1 MNTQQNRRRGLAAAL
16 GFAALAA
23 ALPSVADD
31 YKFIISGY
39 PAVNESYSAE
49 SAGTALVTATRCGR
63 SEASALEARY
73 RTRCESEGI
82 GMRTDKRNGLYIIF
96 R

>member
-1 MNTQQNRRRGLAAAL
+1 MNTQQNRKRGLAAAL
-16 GFAALAA
+16 GFAAFAA

-39 PAVNESYSAE
+39 PAVNESYSVE
-49 SAGTALVTATRCGR
+49 SVGTVLVAATRRGG

-73 RTRCESEGI
+73 RTRYESEGI